1 MPKFL
6 DATISISFG
15 NLSSGETDDIPV
27 SNICRYTPLT
37 TEQYDTINTLGL
49 DDIQSGSW
57 SNIN

>member
-27 SNICRYTPLT
+27 SNICRHAQPT
-37 TEQYDTINTLGL
+37 T
-49 DDIQSGSW
+49 
-57 SNIN
+57 